1 MINGVLRRVP
11 GRLGEKKAAIL
22 KVAQGMMDEAE
33 QPAQFVVLVAEA
45 VKVQAEF
52 PRLVDPAGTQEMTG
66 LAQFLLQSFRI
77 ADYAGGRDR
86 RHFFCFSGR
95 LILIQLENF
104 HHNLTEVSETG
115 LDNLKK
121 KSLS

>member
-1 MINGVLRRVP
+1 MVNGVLRGVP
-11 GRLGEKKAAIL
+11 DRLGEKKAAVL
-22 KVAQGMMDEAE
+22 QVAQGMMDEAE
-33 QPAQFVVLVAEA
+33 QPAQFMVLVAQA
-45 VKVQAEF
+45 VKVQTEF

-95 LILIQLENF
+95 LIFMSSENF
-104 HHNLTEVSETG
+104 HHNFRQPDLEELTLVPK
-115 LDNLKK
+115 D
-121 KSLS
+121 